1 MVSTT
6 RVSLLGRLRGA
17 APRLNVDILTG
28 RPVVDET
35 NEGILPNFCH
45 GWTAFNAVVIAE
57 LIAIIVALVSWQ
69 DFTANAFSTLLYVS
83 ILAQWIA
90 LTSVG
95 VLCAVRRP
103 LNRLP
108 PNRAVMSAYLIL
120 LAVTLVVSEA
130 AVWTLWLVGKLP
142 ELHPNG
148 YAYYQLRNL
157 FISAIVNA
165 FAIRYFVA
173 LHESKRRSLSEARAK
188 IEALQARIRPHFVF
202 NSLNII
208 ASLTRTAPDKA
219 ESAIE
224 DMADLFRK
232 MLNTDETL
240 VPVKNEIDIANKYL
254 ALERLRLD
262 NRLRTEWDIGT
273 FPRKA
278 VMPVLMLQPLLEN
291 AIRNG
296 VETLTAG
303 GMIGIRLWEEADHI
317 HIKITNP
324 IPKSRPK
331 DDLAA
336 QSQVLDD
343 IHVRLNNHYGDTA
356 TLETTEVEDRFTV
369 TVVLPN
375 RGGNL

>member
-1 MVSTT
+1 MYSSTKVSP
-6 RVSLLGRLRGA
+6 LGRLKDMA
-17 APRLNVDILTG
+17 QRLDADIVTG
-28 RPVVDET
+28 RPVTDET
-35 NEGILPNFCH
+35 GAGILPNFCH

-57 LIAIIVALVSWQ
+57 LIAIIVAFVSWQ
-69 DFTANAFSTLLYVS
+69 DFTSNAFSTLMYVS

-90 LTSVG
+90 LSSVG
-95 VLCAVRRP
+95 LLCAARRP

-108 PNRAVMSAYLIL
+108 PTRAVGAAYLIL
-120 LAVTLVVSEA
+120 LGVTMVVSEA

-142 ELHPNG
+142 ELHPAG
-148 YAYYQLRNL
+148 YAYFQLRNL

-165 FAIRYFVA
+165 FALRYFVA
-173 LHESKRRSLSEARAK
+173 RHESQLRSLSEARAK
-188 IEALQARIRPHFVF
+188 IEALQSRIRPHFVF
-202 NSLNII
+202 NTLNII

-232 MLNTDETL
+232 MLNTNETL

-262 NRLRTEWDIGT
+262 NRLLTDWDIGK

-296 VETLTAG
+296 VETLPTG
-303 GMIGIRLWEEADHI
+303 GTIGIRLWEEIDHI

-324 IPKSRPK
+324 VPKFRSK
-331 DDLAA
+331 DDVTA
-336 QSQVLDD
+336 QSQFLDELQ
-343 IHVRLNNHYGDTA
+343 IRLKNHYGDTA
-356 TLETTEVEDRFTV
+356 KLETTEEDGRFTV
-369 TVVLPN
+369 AVVLPN
-375 RGGNL
+375 RGGNP